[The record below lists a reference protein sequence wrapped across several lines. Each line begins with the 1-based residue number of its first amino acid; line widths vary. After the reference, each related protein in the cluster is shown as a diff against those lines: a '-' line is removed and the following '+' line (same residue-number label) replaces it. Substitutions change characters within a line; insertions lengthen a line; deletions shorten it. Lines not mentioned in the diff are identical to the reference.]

1 MDTFEK
7 VRGFLYNKPINESNI
22 IVFKNVYALGDL
34 LLIPKIC
41 GNYTEYHEHPYYRA
55 NINAYKNSILAIY
68 EELRTDKTEYIP
80 NLNKIQQGVEIYIQR
95 NNLNKKMN
103 DLLEFVK
110 RDDVLCV
117 HLRSGDFGYIEE
129 EYKEIIKNLQNEYQ
143 YVIIMCGAHHHHQHD
158 IIIQSVNSLFT
169 PLNNSIRTADELST
183 KLPDSN
189 LHRYNGNNNIYI
201 SIEDPDLHMAM
212 FHSCKNLLL
221 HKNGFTILAGL
232 VFTGNKLYISQKIFN
247 KNYDFS
253 KEDGNNMWNEYIK
266 PENHIFRE
274 IIYM

>member
-7 VRGFLYNKPINESNI
+7 VRGFLHNKPINESNI

-55 NINAYKNSILAIY
+55 NINAYKDSILAIY

-80 NLNKIQQGVEIYIQR
+80 NLNKIQQSVEIYIQR
-95 NNLNKKMN
+95 SRSNEKMN

-110 RDDVLCV
+110 REDVLCV
-117 HLRSGDFGYIEE
+117 HLRSGDYGDIEE
-129 EYKEIIKNLQNEYQ
+129 EYKEIIKKLQKEYQ
-143 YVIIMCGAHHHHQHD
+143 YIIIMCGAHHYHQHD
-158 IIIQSVNSLFT
+158 VIIQSVNSLFT
-169 PLNNSIRTADELST
+169 PLNN
-183 KLPDSN
+183 
-189 LHRYNGNNNIYI
+189 NIYI
-201 SIEDPDLHMAM
+201 SIEDPDTHMAM

-232 VFTGNKLYISQKIFN
+232 VFTGNRLYISNKIFN
-247 KNYDFS
+247 SNYDFS
-253 KEDGNNMWNEYIK
+253 KEDGNQMWKEYIK
-266 PENHIFRE
+266 PGNHIFKE